1 MDFRSQLS
9 AFKSGGSSS
18 GGNSGNNV
26 NSGGS
31 TGDTGRGRGS
41 DRSNNNNNNNSNS
54 NNNYSSNNNNSN
66 YDRSRKRS
74 PSRDYH
80 NDNRGGGRSPTRDNY
95 NDNRGGGYRDSRDRR
110 QLSPNS
116 NYHHQ
121 GGGPPNAQRRRY
133 NPPLDLDGLGDLRNF
148 GYRIPRGFPTAPS
161 KEEKTKK
168 SKHLALLVLTI
179 EDLKYEHIWKSWCEN
194 NNNNNENDDGEYFIS
209 VVCHAKY
216 PQKVKSEWLRQ
227 RMLTFPP
234 KLGRGN
240 SFSDPVHLSRTPN
253 WGSIEITRAM
263 LDLLQDGLKIG
274 NKNTKQCEDKRFDA
288 SRYLVRSPSS
298 FIAENN
304 NDGICNNIPPVDQ
317 FLFVSESCLPVVTV
331 PEFFSRTSDPT
342 VSWLNASH
350 RSQEGIP
357 KNKYEDDQFAGINR
371 RVPGQYRWKGDQWV
385 LLSRRHASK
394 IIGMDRPHIPPKHQL
409 WQSFRHINASDE
421 MFFPTALALLGE
433 LRYSKE
439 GHDTQK
445 GRSRD
450 EELSS
455 QTRERGDASSSSTGV
470 LSSPTRNATH
480 NEAASK
486 DEARS
491 TADSGSSSSAAVP
504 IKNEC
509 IILKPVTYT
518 DWSQGMKNPALFTRG
533 ETDLKRVS
541 KLARNNGCL
550 MARKFA
556 THISVPGIP
565 SNEQKITGEISIE
578 QWFSVIKEIKYEEE
592 EAKKVP
598 APIPPISEGEQEQ
611 EPNKPIILSEKN
623 DTEIAK
629 DDDANDSSSGD
640 DNDDYDGRS
649 SISPPSPSP
658 KATDEDEKE
667 VDIEEKDIDEGEFQ
681 LE

>member
-18 GGNSGNNV
+18 ANSGNSGG
-26 NSGGS
+26 SGS

-41 DRSNNNNNNNSNS
+41 DRINNNNNNSS
-54 NNNYSSNNNNSN
+54 NNNSN
-66 YDRSRKRS
+66 NYNRNRKRS
-74 PSRDYH
+74 PSRDHY
-80 NDNRGGGRSPTRDNY
+80 NDRGG
-95 NDNRGGGYRDSRDRR
+95 NDRGGGGYRDRDSRDRQR
-110 QLSPNS
+110 SPNS
-116 NYHHQ
+116 NNYHHHQ
-121 GGGPPNAQRRRY
+121 GGPPNAQRRRF
-133 NPPLDLDGLGDLRNF
+133 NPPPDLDGLGDLRNF
-148 GYRIPRGFPTAPS
+148 GYRIPRGFPTAPT

-194 NNNNNENDDGEYFIS
+194 NNIGEDNDEYFIS

-240 SFSDPVHLSRTPN
+240 SFSEPVHLSRTPN
-253 WGSIEITRAM
+253 WGSVEITRAM
-263 LDLLQDGLKIG
+263 LDLLQDGLNIG

-304 NDGICNNIPPVDQ
+304 NDGICKNIPPVDQ
-317 FLFVSESCLPVVTV
+317 FLFVSESCLPVVTAS
-331 PEFFSRTSDPT
+331 EFFSRTTDPT

-357 KNKYEDDQFAGINR
+357 KNKYEDDQFACINR

-394 IIGMDRPHIPPKHQL
+394 IVGMDRPHIPPKHQL
-409 WQSFRHINASDE
+409 WQSYRHINASDE

-433 LRYSKE
+433 LRYNKD

-455 QTRERGDASSSSTGV
+455 QTGERGESSSSSTGV
-470 LSSPTRNATH
+470 LSSPKKASN
-480 NEAASK
+480 NEAASN

-491 TADSGSSSSAAVP
+491 TADSGSSPSAAVP
-504 IKNEC
+504 IIKNEC

-541 KLARNNGCL
+541 KLARNKGCL

-578 QWFSVIKEIKYEEE
+578 QWISVIKEIKNEEEE
-592 EAKKVP
+592 EAEAKKMP
-598 APIPPISEGEQEQ
+598 APIPPTSEGEQEQ
-611 EPNKPIILSEKN
+611 NKPVISSGKNGSES
-623 DTEIAK
+623 AK
-629 DDDANDSSSGD
+629 DGDDGDSSSGD
-640 DNDDYDGRS
+640 DINDNDCKT
-649 SISPPSPSP
+649 SISLPSSSP
-658 KATDEDEKE
+658 KATNEDEKK
-667 VDIEEKDIDEGEFQ
+667 VDIDDNDIDEGEFQ